1 MKTPNRESPTSLFK
15 PMEGVHITADG
26 TDSASRHSGE
36 KGEHDQ
42 YNHQTGLTAHDL
54 LSSDPPRKP
63 WQRTRSGVKDCLL
76 WVRSVL
82 EPVAGLEWLCLC
94 MLGAVMALVSFFM
107 DLSVAKLLRAQ
118 HWLYSHLE
126 GHRLLQFLS
135 WTVYPVSLC
144 TLSSS
149 FSHSLCPQSAGS
161 GLPEVRTILS
171 GVELPDYLSLTN
183 LFAKLVG
190 LICTLAAGSSVFLG
204 KVGPFVHLSTM
215 MGAYL
220 DRMCVSMRGGKEVTS
235 HRDML
240 VAAAAVGVGSCFGAP
255 ISGVLFSVEVM
266 GTHFVVRDYCRCFF
280 AAACGALTFRTL
292 SVLSGEQETVQA
304 LYKTSFS
311 SDLPYHTPEIL
322 AFALLGLLCGAV
334 SCLYLFCHRRMLRF
348 TKTNKLISGILATE
362 KALYTGAVVFL
373 LASVTYPHSAG
384 RFMAG
389 ELSMKQL
396 LTSLLDSRQW
406 WSLSQNASVRPPQ
419 ESTPESLWQEWS
431 PSGVSVYHTLAF
443 FLVMK
448 LWMLVLACTL
458 PLPAGYFMPA
468 FIYGAGIGRLT
479 GEVLSY
485 MVQNGF
491 HAEGEIG
498 LVNPGGYALAGAAA
512 FSGAV
517 THTLSPALLALE
529 LTGQSTHAAPV
540 LLATLTANAVARSRL
555 RPSFYDAV
563 SLAKRLP
570 HLPSLLRAQPEL
582 SSVRLGQVLSGGGEV
597 LERRGGAA
605 EVRLALAASP
615 QTAFPV
621 VDSHESQ
628 LLLGSVSRTE
638 LQRFLRRVADGQ
650 TEPVSDI
657 QLGDVCLIQPITVQ
671 ASVHTTVQQAHQIMS
686 LLSAQQLFVT
696 EKGRLCGFMTWKEMK
711 TAIEDLAHGRFE

>member
-1 MKTPNRESPTSLFK
+1 MRS
-15 PMEGVHITADG
+15 
-26 TDSASRHSGE
+26 
-36 KGEHDQ
+36 
-42 YNHQTGLTAHDL
+42 
-54 LSSDPPRKP
+54 RKP
-63 WQRTRSGVKDCLL
+63 WQRTRSRVKDCLL
-76 WVRSVL
+76 WVRSAL

-107 DLSVAKLLRAQ
+107 DLSVTKLLRAQ

-204 KVGPFVHLSTM
+204 KV
-215 MGAYL
+215 
-220 DRMCVSMRGGKEVTS
+220 VTS

-266 GTHFVVRDYCRCFF
+266 GTHFV
-280 AAACGALTFRTL
+280 
-292 SVLSGEQETVQA
+292 
-304 LYKTSFS
+304 
-311 SDLPYHTPEIL
+311 
-322 AFALLGLLCGAV
+322 LGLLPR
-334 SCLYLFCHRRMLRF
+334 SSRRPPSSRCPS
-348 TKTNKLISGILATE
+348 SGS
-362 KALYTGAVVFL
+362 K
-373 LASVTYPHSAG
+373 
-384 RFMAG
+384 
-389 ELSMKQL
+389 LSMKQL

-431 PSGVSVYHTLAF
+431 PSGVSVYHTLGF

-468 FIYGAGIGRLT
+468 FIY
-479 GEVLSY
+479 
-485 MVQNGF
+485 
-491 HAEGEIG
+491 
-498 LVNPGGYALAGAAA
+498 GAAA

-563 SLAKRLP
+563 SVAKRLP

-582 SSVRLGQVLSGGGEV
+582 SSVRLGQVLSGRGRCWRGEGGPPRCAWPSRPA
-597 LERRGGAA
+597 RRP
-605 EVRLALAASP
+605 RSP
-615 QTAFPV
+615 WWI
-621 VDSHESQ
+621 
-628 LLLGSVSRTE
+628 RTNPSSCW
-638 LQRFLRRVADGQ
+638 V
-650 TEPVSDI
+650 P
-657 QLGDVCLIQPITVQ
+657 
-671 ASVHTTVQQAHQIMS
+671 
-686 LLSAQQLFVT
+686 
-696 EKGRLCGFMTWKEMK
+696 
-711 TAIEDLAHGRFE
+711 